1 MRLREGVK
9 GCVLTRLRDLVDAV
23 EKGSGSAAAR
33 KHTAGE
39 RERERERESGG
50 EEGSGETR
58 TRREGGD
65 GLKSSGQA
73 GFDRSIFIPWSD
85 ESARE
90 Q

>member
-39 RERERERESGG
+39 RERERERV
-50 EEGSGETR
+50 EERKGAEK
-58 TRREGGD
+58 RE
-65 GLKSSGQA
+65 
-73 GFDRSIFIPWSD
+73 RD
-85 ESARE
+85 EKEGTA
-90 Q
+90 